1 MEETYLYDQIA
12 ESIRQEII
20 KGTYIP
26 GDKLPSVREL
36 SRQWGCTQGTVQRA
50 YNQLAQIGLVESR
63 AGKGTRVKGKL
74 TPEEQKSDKVL
85 RWANLVN
92 KSEEFLLEALTKGYS
107 LEEVQTSIDMAM
119 DRWKSFSIAAPPSI
133 NKTIQFIGS
142 HDPMINSLSKRFS
155 EFFPGFG
162 LKMSFTGSMGGLI
175 AMKERRSDL
184 AGSHL
189 WDFQSDSY
197 NLVQVQEI
205 FKEEK
210 MVLLTIAHRRL
221 GFILPPGNPQKITS
235 FFDIVSKR
243 IRFANRQAG
252 SGTRVWFDT
261 MLSQNGIAP
270 DQIVGYE
277 HELNTHSEIGRVIA
291 EGSAGVGIGLES
303 VAIAYGLDF
312 KFLTLE
318 QYDLVFSYDNINK
331 SPYKEFIEW
340 VNSPIG
346 KDFINQFPGYD
357 TRASG
362 QIRFSI

>member
-12 ESIRQEII
+12 ESIRQDII

-26 GDKLPSVREL
+26 GDKLPSVRDL
-36 SRQWGCTQGTVQRA
+36 SKQWGCTQGTVQRA
-50 YNQLAQIGLVESR
+50 YNQLSQLGLVDSR

-74 TPEEQKSDKVL
+74 TPVEQKSDKVL
-85 RWANLVN
+85 RRATLVN
-92 KSEEFLLEALTKGYS
+92 NSEEFLLEALSKGYT
-107 LEEVQTSIDMAM
+107 LEEVQISIDMAM
-119 DRWKSFSIAAPPSI
+119 DRWKSFSNLAPPSI

-155 EFFPGFG
+155 EFFPGYG

-175 AMKERRSDL
+175 ALKEKRSEL
-184 AGSHL
+184 AGCHL
-189 WDFQSDSY
+189 WDSQSDSY
-197 NLVQVQEI
+197 NYVQVQEI
-205 FKEEK
+205 FKNEK
-210 MVLLTIAHRRL
+210 MALLTVAQRRL

-261 MLSQNGIAP
+261 KLSQNGISP
-270 DQIVGYE
+270 DQIIGYE
-277 HELNTHSEIGRVIA
+277 HELNTHSEIGRAIA
-291 EGSAGVGIGLES
+291 DGSAGVGIGLES

-318 QYDLVFSYDNINK
+318 QYDMVFYYESMSK
-331 SPYKEFIEW
+331 SPFKEFIEW
-340 VNSPIG
+340 VTSPLG
-346 KDFINQFPGYD
+346 KEFIKQFPGYD
-357 TRASG
+357 THESG
-362 QIRFSI
+362 KLRFTL